1 MSKSPPLL
9 GIFLRTAPIEVEFT
23 YAGQEVAW
31 QVVDGTDANL
41 RTTVN
46 ISKQDVTN
54 GKELPGAKLEIHEA
68 DGKLIE
74 SWTSA
79 KTPHTVRGL
88 ELKIRNTPSSKNVL
102 LKPDAEA
109 ENIVFKLVQVGT

>member
-1 MSKSPPLL
+1 M
-9 GIFLRTAPIEVEFT
+9 
-23 YAGQEVAW
+23 
-31 QVVDGTDANL
+31 DGTNTNL

-54 GKELPGAKLEIHEA
+54 GKELPGAKLEIRDA

-74 SWTSA
+74 DWTSA

-88 ELKIRNTPSSKNVL
+88 ELDKEYTLIEKRAPETY
-102 LKPDAEA
+102 AEA
-109 ENIVFKLVQVGT
+109 ENIVFKLVQVETSRKTKSM